1 MESSKRSLAKA
12 VSWQMVGLVTM
23 AILGEV
29 FTGSFFAGSELA
41 LTSCAI
47 GFVMY
52 VLHERV
58 WAGIRWGLNRASAAA
73 SQPVGTAPTGS

>member
-1 MESSKRSLAKA
+1 MESNKRSLAKA
-12 VSWQMVGLVTM
+12 VSWQLVGLVTM
-23 AILGEV
+23 AILGEA

-52 VLHERV
+52 ILHERV
-58 WAGIRWGLNRASAAA
+58 WAGIRWGLKKASAAA
-73 SQPVGTAPTGS
+73 SQPASPAPTGS